1 MMKRS
6 LKRVPVIID
15 AFGRPLEDLRISVI
29 DRCNFRCTYCMAK
42 EVFGKGYLFP
52 LQELRF
58 DEIE

>member
-1 MMKRS
+1 M
-6 LKRVPVIID
+6 IID